1 MGDENRVSGG
11 RASLLWQTTQMTN
24 PASGAPGVRKAAFF
38 DLDRTLLA
46 GGSAPVFAKAMQKL
60 GVPTPNI
67 PGQDLILKLYD
78 LIGETKVGMQ
88 VARSAAGKSVG
99 LRRDDVAAAAEG
111 AVEELVSKVQPFV
124 AGLFAEHRAA
134 GDLLV
139 LATTS
144 PFDLVSPFAQAL
156 GFDAVV
162 ATRYEENDGVYTGG
176 VDGEFVWGEGK
187 LAAVEAWADENGV
200 SVADSAAYSDSFFDS
215 PLLGAVAR
223 PMAIN
228 PDLRLLATSLLRK
241 WPVRWLDVPV
251 GVPKLFGIE
260 PLDIVRRTVR
270 PEFFPYARFAFDG
283 ISNIPRSGPVI
294 IAPNH
299 RSYFDPL
306 AIALALAKAGRNG
319 RFLAKKEVLE
329 TPVFGQIARAFG
341 TIRVDRG
348 TGSDRPLREAA
359 EALAGGEVVVIL
371 PQGTIPRGDLFFD
384 PKLVGRPG
392 VAVLA
397 AMSGAPVV
405 PMGVWGTEKVWPR
418 NAKVPNVANF
428 TNPPKVTISV
438 GPPIKGLKLTQK
450 SVAKDVE
457 KVMKEISALLP
468 EESRKKRKVS
478 EADLKK
484 TRPS

>member
-1 MGDENRVSGG
+1 MSPNAIPSPDRQSETSVTGEPR
-11 RASLLWQTTQMTN
+11 R
-24 PASGAPGVRKAAFF
+24 AAFF

-46 GGSAPVFAKAMQKL
+46 GASAPVFAKAMKQL
-60 GVPTPNI
+60 GVATPNI

-78 LIGETKVGMQ
+78 LIGETKTGMQ
-88 VARSAAGKSVG
+88 VARGAAGKSAG
-99 LRRDDVAAAAEG
+99 LRRSDVSTAAEG
-111 AVEELVSKVQPFV
+111 AVEELVAKVQPFV
-124 AGLFAEHRAA
+124 AGLFSDHRSA
-134 GDLLV
+134 GDMLV

-144 PFDLVSPFAQAL
+144 PFDLVSPFARAL

-162 ATRYEENDGVYTGG
+162 ATRYEENEGVYTGD

-187 LAAVEAWADENGV
+187 LAAVEAWAEENNV

-228 PDLRLLATSLLRK
+228 PDLRLLATAALKK
-241 WPVRWLDVPV
+241 WPVRWLDVPS

-260 PLDIVRRTVR
+260 PLDILRRTIR
-270 PEFFPYARFAFDG
+270 PEFFPYARFSFEG
-283 ISNIPRSGPVI
+283 ITNIPRTGPVI

-306 AIALALAKAGRNG
+306 VIALALAKAGRNG
-319 RFLAKKEVLE
+319 RFLAKKEVLT
-329 TPVFGQIARAFG
+329 TPVFGQIAKAFG

-348 TGSDRPLREAA
+348 TGSDQPLREAA
-359 EALAGGEVVVIL
+359 RALAGGEVVVIL
-371 PQGTIPRGDLFFD
+371 PEGTIPRGEAFFD

-392 VAVLA
+392 VARLA

-405 PMGVWGTEKVWPR
+405 PMGLWGTEVVWPR
-418 NAKVPNVANF
+418 NAKVPNVTNV
-428 TNPPKVTISV
+428 TNPPRVTVSV
-438 GPPIKGLKLTQK
+438 GSPVSGLKLSDK
-450 SVAKDVE
+450 SVTKDVE
-457 KVMKEISALLP
+457 KIMKSISALLP
-468 EESRKKRKVS
+468 EESKKKRKVS

-484 TRPS
+484 TRPT